1 MKRIK
6 NILILIVALCS
17 AVSYA
22 QIDRSKQPE
31 PGPAPEI
38 NLKDP
43 QSFDLK
49 NGLKVMV
56 VENHKLPRV
65 SIQLMIDNPPILE
78 GEKAGV
84 SSMTASLLGKGS
96 KSISKDDFDEE
107 VDYLG
112 ARINFGAQNA
122 FASSLSKYFPRILE
136 LMADAG
142 INPNFTQE
150 EFEKEK
156 EKLIT
161 NLKGQEKNAA
171 AIAGRVQSAL
181 AYGTDHP
188 YGEFITEESVNK
200 IELKDVIQFY
210 RNYFVPANA
219 YLVIIG
225 DVDFK
230 ETKELVETHFTPWTK
245 AVPPSFSFSKPT
257 EPLYT
262 QINFV
267 DVPNAVQSEV
277 SVQNLVDLKMADD
290 DYLSAL
296 LANQI
301 LGGGAQGRLFQNLRE
316 DKAYTYGSYSGI
328 GNDRFAPS
336 RFSASSSVRNAV
348 TDSAVV
354 EILSEVDKIIKE
366 PVSERELADAKA
378 IYIGG
383 FVMALERPETMARY
397 AINLATEGL
406 PKDFY
411 QNYLEN
417 INAVTIQ
424 DVQNAAQKYFTSD
437 KARVVVT
444 GKGSEVLEN
453 LEKVN
458 FGGKTV
464 PVKYFDKHAVSTEKP
479 NYDAAVPEGITVQS
493 VIDNYFKAIGGQ
505 EKIDQVESLLLI
517 YEGEAMGSKIKTE
530 ERRTAHKFAQTT
542 FMNDAPMMGIVAKGD
557 ELYMKQGG
565 NKMPMPAEMA
575 SDLKSAMGIFPEHGI
590 AASSLAKL
598 AGTENIDGKSAY
610 KIEVPG
616 TSLKATY
623 FYDVESGLKVKEAQV
638 INIGGQTQNQETT
651 LKDYTEVDGILFPSI
666 KSTMMGPQQV
676 ESKLLEAVVN
686 KNVTDADFE

>member
-1 MKRIK
+1 MKK
-6 NILILIVALCS
+6 SILLIIALC
-17 AVSYA
+17 ATVTYA
-22 QIDRSKQPE
+22 QVDRSKQPE

-43 QSFDLK
+43 QRFDLM

-65 SIQLMIDNPPILE
+65 SVQLMIDNPPILE
-78 GEKAGV
+78 GDKAGV

-96 KSISKDDFDEE
+96 KSIAKDDFEEE

-112 ARINFGAQNA
+112 ARISFGSQRA
-122 FASSLSKYFPRILE
+122 FASSLSKYFPRVLE
-136 LMADAG
+136 LMADAA

-150 EFEKEK
+150 EFDKEK
-156 EKLIT
+156 DKLLT
-161 NLKGQEKNAA
+161 SLKGQEKDAG
-171 AIAGRVQSAL
+171 AIASRVQNAL

-188 YGEFITEESVNK
+188 YGEFITETSVNN
-200 IELKDVIQFY
+200 INLQDVAQFY

-225 DVDFK
+225 DVNFD
-230 ETKELVETHFTPWTK
+230 ETKVLVETHFTPWTK

-277 SVQNLVDLKMADD
+277 SVQNLVDLKMADN
-290 DYLSAL
+290 DYLAAL
-296 LANQI
+296 LANQV

-316 DKAYTYGSYSGI
+316 DKAFTYGSYSGI
-328 GNDRFAPS
+328 GNDRFVPS
-336 RFSASSSVRNAV
+336 TFSASASVRNAV
-348 TDSAVV
+348 TDSTVV
-354 EILSEVDKIIKE
+354 EILSEVDKIIKQ
-366 PVSERELADAKA
+366 PVTEQELQDAKA

-397 AINLATEGL
+397 AINLATEDL
-406 PKDFY
+406 PQDFY

-417 INAVTIQ
+417 INAVTVE
-424 DVQNAAQKYFTSD
+424 DVQQAAQKYFTSD
-437 KARVVVT
+437 KARVVIS

-453 LEKVN
+453 LEKIN
-458 FGGKTV
+458 FNGKEV
-464 PVKYFDKHAVSTEKP
+464 PVKYFDKYAASIEKP
-479 NYDAAVPEGITVQS
+479 NYDVVVPEGLTVQS
-493 VIDNYFKAIGGQ
+493 VIENYFKAIGGK
-505 EKIDQVESLLLI
+505 EKIGQIESLLLI

-530 ERRTAHKFAQTT
+530 ERRTADKYAQTT
-542 FMNDAPMMGIVAKGD
+542 FMNDNPMMGIVAKGD
-557 ELYMKQGG
+557 ELFMKQGA

-575 SDLKSAMGIFPEHGI
+575 ADLKGSMGVFPEQGI
-590 AASSLAKL
+590 LATSGAKL
-598 AGTENIDGKSAY
+598 AGTEDIDGKSAY

-616 TSLKATY
+616 TSIQATY
-623 FYDVESGLKVKEAQV
+623 FYDVQSGLKVKEATA
-638 INIGGQTQNQETT
+638 INMGGQTQNQETT
-651 LKDYTEVDGILFPSI
+651 MKDYVEIDGIMFPSV
-666 KSTMMGPQQV
+666 KSTMMGPQEV

>member
-1 MKRIK
+1 MKK
-6 NILILIVALCS
+6 SILLIIALC
-17 AVSYA
+17 ATVTYA
-22 QIDRSKQPE
+22 QVDRSKQPE

-43 QSFDLK
+43 QRFDLM

-65 SIQLMIDNPPILE
+65 SVQLMIDNPPILE
-78 GEKAGV
+78 GDKAGV

-96 KSISKDDFDEE
+96 KSIAKDDFEEE

-112 ARINFGAQNA
+112 ARISFGSQRA
-122 FASSLSKYFPRILE
+122 FASSLSKYFPRVLE
-136 LMADAG
+136 LMADAA

-150 EFEKEK
+150 EFDKEK
-156 EKLIT
+156 DKLLT
-161 NLKGQEKNAA
+161 SLKGQEKDAG
-171 AIAGRVQSAL
+171 AIASRVQNAL

-188 YGEFITEESVNK
+188 YGEFITETSVNN
-200 IELKDVIQFY
+200 INLQDVAQFY

-225 DVDFK
+225 DVNFD
-230 ETKELVETHFTPWTK
+230 ETKVLVETHFTPWTK

-277 SVQNLVDLKMADD
+277 SVQNLVDLKMADN
-290 DYLSAL
+290 DYLAAL
-296 LANQI
+296 LANQV

-316 DKAYTYGSYSGI
+316 DKAFTYGSYSGI
-328 GNDRFAPS
+328 GNDRFVPS
-336 RFSASSSVRNAV
+336 TFSASASVRNAV
-348 TDSAVV
+348 TDSTVV
-354 EILSEVDKIIKE
+354 EILSEVDKIIKQ
-366 PVSERELADAKA
+366 PVTEQELQDAKA

-397 AINLATEGL
+397 AINLATEDL
-406 PKDFY
+406 PQDFY

-417 INAVTIQ
+417 INAVTVE
-424 DVQNAAQKYFTSD
+424 DVQQAAQKYFTSD
-437 KARVVVT
+437 KARVVIS

-453 LEKVN
+453 LEKIN
-458 FGGKTV
+458 FNGKEV
-464 PVKYFDKHAVSTEKP
+464 PVKYFDKYAASIEKP
-479 NYDAAVPEGITVQS
+479 NYDVVVPEGLTVQS
-493 VIDNYFKAIGGQ
+493 VIENYFKAIGGK
-505 EKIDQVESLLLI
+505 EKIGQIESLLLI

-530 ERRTAHKFAQTT
+530 ERRTADKYAQTT
-542 FMNDAPMMGIVAKGD
+542 FMNDNPMMGIVAKGD
-557 ELYMKQGG
+557 ELFMKQGA

-575 SDLKSAMGIFPEHGI
+575 ADLKGAMGVFPEQGI
-590 AASSLAKL
+590 LATSGAKL
-598 AGTENIDGKSAY
+598 AGTEDIDGKSAY

-616 TSLKATY
+616 TSIQATY
-623 FYDVESGLKVKEAQV
+623 FYDVQSGLKVKEATA
-638 INIGGQTQNQETT
+638 INMGGQTQNQETT
-651 LKDYTEVDGILFPSI
+651 MKDYVEIDGIMFPSV
-666 KSTMMGPQQV
+666 KSTMMGPQEV

>member
-1 MKRIK
+1 MKKI
-6 NILILIVALCS
+6 ILLIVALCTT
-17 AVSYA
+17 ASYA
-22 QIDRSKQPE
+22 QIDRSKQPK

-43 QSFDLK
+43 HSFELK

-65 SIQLMIDNPPILE
+65 SIQLMIDNQPILE
-78 GEKAGV
+78 GDKVGV

-96 KSISKDDFDEE
+96 KSIPKDDFDEE

-112 ARINFGAQNA
+112 ARINFGSESA

-150 EFEKEK
+150 EFDKEK
-156 EKLIT
+156 AKLIAG
-161 NLKGQEKNAA
+161 LKAQEKDAS

-188 YGEFITEESVNK
+188 YGEFTTEESVNN
-200 IELKDVIQFY
+200 IELKDVAQFY

-225 DVDFK
+225 DVDFE

-245 AVPPSFSFSKPT
+245 AVPPSFSFSNPT

-262 QINFV
+262 QINFI
-267 DVPNAVQSEV
+267 DVPHAVQSEV
-277 SVQNLVDLKMADD
+277 SVQNLVDLKMADE
-290 DYLSAL
+290 DYLPAL

-328 GNDRFAPS
+328 GNDRFVPS
-336 RFSASSSVRNAV
+336 TFSASASVRNAV

-354 EILSEVDKIIKE
+354 QILGEVDKIIKE
-366 PVSERELADAKA
+366 PVSEKELADAKA

-397 AINLATEGL
+397 AINLAAEGL

-417 INAVTIQ
+417 ISAVTVQ
-424 DVQNAAQKYFTSD
+424 DVQKAAQKYFTSD
-437 KARVVVT
+437 KVRVVVT

-453 LEKVN
+453 LEKVS
-458 FGGKTV
+458 FGGKTI
-464 PVKYFDKHAVSTEKP
+464 PVKYFDKFASATEKP
-479 NYDAAVPEGITVQS
+479 NYEVSTPEGITVQS
-493 VIDNYFKAIGGQ
+493 VIDNYFKAIGGK
-505 EKIDQVESLLLI
+505 EKIDQVESLLLV
-517 YEGEAMGSKIKTE
+517 YEGEAMGGKIKTE
-530 ERRTAHKFAQTT
+530 ERRTADKYAQTT
-542 FMNDAPMMGIVAKGD
+542 FMNDNPMMGVIAKGD
-557 ELYMKQGG
+557 ELFMKQGA
-565 NKMPMPAEMA
+565 NKTPMPAEMA

-590 AASSLAKL
+590 AASTVAKL
-598 AGTENIDGKSAY
+598 AGTEDIDGKSAY

-616 TSLKATY
+616 NSLQATY
-623 FYDVESGLKVKEAQV
+623 FYDVESGLKVKEATV
-638 INIGGQTQNQETT
+638 INMGGQIRNQETT
-651 LKDYTEVDGILFPSI
+651 LKDYIEVDGILFPSV
-666 KSTMMGPQQV
+666 KSTMRGAQMV

-686 KNVTDADFE
+686 KNVSDADFE

>member
-1 MKRIK
+1 MARMKK
-6 NILILIVALCS
+6 LILILITLC
-17 AVSYA
+17 ATASYA

-31 PGPAPEI
+31 PGPPPEI

-43 QSFDLK
+43 QSFELK

-65 SIQLMIDNPPILE
+65 SVQLMIDNPPILE
-78 GEKAGV
+78 GDKAGV

-96 KSISKDDFDEE
+96 KSISKDDFEEE

-112 ARINFGAQNA
+112 ARINFGSQNA

-136 LMADAG
+136 LMADAA
-142 INPNFTQE
+142 IHPNFTQE
-150 EFEKEK
+150 EFDKEK
-156 EKLIT
+156 AKLIT
-161 NLKGQEKNAA
+161 GLKAREKDAS
-171 AIAGRVQSAL
+171 AIARRVQDAL

-188 YGEFITEESVNK
+188 YGEFTTEKSVNN
-200 IELKDVIQFY
+200 IELKDVMQFY
-210 RNYFVPANA
+210 GNYFVPANA

-225 DVDFK
+225 DVNFEK
-230 ETKELVETHFTPWTK
+230 TKALVETHFTPWIK
-245 AVPPSFSFSKPT
+245 AVPPSFSFSKPAD
-257 EPLYT
+257 PMYT

-277 SVQNLVDLKMADD
+277 SVQNLVDLKMADK
-290 DYLSAL
+290 DYLPAL

-336 RFSASSSVRNAV
+336 TFSASASVRNAV
-348 TDSAVV
+348 TDSAMV
-354 EILSEVDKIIKE
+354 EILSEVDKIIQQ
-366 PVSERELADAKA
+366 PVSEKELEDAKS

-397 AINLATEGL
+397 AVNLATENL

-417 INAVTIQ
+417 INAVTVQ
-424 DVQNAAQKYFTSD
+424 DVQQAAQKYFTSD

-453 LEKVN
+453 LENVTFN
-458 FGGKTV
+458 GKIV
-464 PVKYFDKHAVSTEKP
+464 PVKYFDKFASATDKP
-479 NYDAAVPEGITVQS
+479 KYDIALPEGITVKS
-493 VIDNYFKAIGGQ
+493 IIDNYFKAIGGK
-505 EKIDQVESLLLI
+505 EKIDEVKSLLLV

-530 ERRTAHKFAQTT
+530 ERRTADKYAQTT
-542 FMNDAPMMGIVAKGD
+542 FMNDNPMMGVIAKGN
-557 ELYMKQGG
+557 ELFMRQGA
-565 NKMPMPAEMA
+565 NNMPIPDDMA
-575 SDLKSAMGIFPEHGI
+575 TDFKSALGIFPEHGI
-590 AASSLAKL
+590 AASAIAQV

-616 TSLKATY
+616 KSLQATY
-623 FYDVESGLKVKEAQV
+623 YYDIESGLKVKEATE
-638 INIGGQTQNQETT
+638 IKMGGQTQNQETS
-651 LKDYTEVDGILFPSI
+651 LKDYVEVDGILFPSV
-666 KSTMMGPQQV
+666 KSTMLGPQLL
-676 ESKLLEAVVN
+676 ESKLLEAVIN
-686 KNVTDADFE
+686 KNVSDADFE

>member
-1 MKRIK
+1 MK
-6 NILILIVALCS
+6 NIVTLVL
-17 AVSYA
+17 VSLLFSTSFYA

-31 PGPAPEI
+31 PGPVPEI

-43 QSFDLK
+43 QSFELK

-78 GEKAGV
+78 GDRAGV

-96 KSISKDDFDEE
+96 KSISKDDFEEE

-112 ARINFGAQNA
+112 ARINFGSQNA

-136 LMADAG
+136 LMADAA
-142 INPNFTQE
+142 INPNFTLE
-150 EFEKEK
+150 EFDKEK
-156 EKLIT
+156 AKLIT
-161 NLKGQEKNAA
+161 GLKAREKDAS
-171 AIAGRVQSAL
+171 AIAGRVQDAL
-181 AYGTDHP
+181 AYGKDHP
-188 YGEFITEESVNK
+188 YGEFSTEETVNN
-200 IELKDVIQFY
+200 IELKDVMQFY
-210 RNYFVPANA
+210 QDYFVPANA

-225 DVDFK
+225 DVK
-230 ETKELVETHFTPWTK
+230 YGETKGLVETHFTPWTK
-245 AVPPSFSFSKPT
+245 AVPPSFEFSKPT

-267 DVPNAVQSEV
+267 DVQNAVQSEV
-277 SVQNLVDLKMADD
+277 SVQNLVDLKMADK
-290 DYLSAL
+290 DYLPAL

-336 RFSASSSVRNAV
+336 TFSASASVRNAV

-354 EILSEVDKIIKE
+354 EILGEVDKIIQE
-366 PVSERELADAKA
+366 PVSEKELEDAKA

-406 PKDFY
+406 PQDFY

-417 INAVTIQ
+417 INAVSVQ
-424 DVQNAAQKYFTSD
+424 DVQQAAQKYFTSD

-458 FGGKTV
+458 FKGKTV
-464 PVKYFDKHAVSTEKP
+464 PVKYFDKFASSREKP
-479 NYDAAVPEGITVQS
+479 NYEVTVPEGITVQT
-493 VIDNYFKAIGGQ
+493 VIDSYFKAIGGK
-505 EKIDQVESLLLI
+505 EKVAQIESLLLV

-530 ERRTAHKFAQTT
+530 ERRTADKYAQTT
-542 FMNDAPMMGIVAKGD
+542 YMNDNAMMGVVARGD
-557 ELYMKQGG
+557 ELFMKQGA

-590 AASSLAKL
+590 AASSDAKL
-598 AGTENIDGKSAY
+598 AGTEEIDGKSAY

-616 TSLKATY
+616 NSFQATY
-623 FYDVESGLKVKEAQV
+623 FYDVESGLKVKEAAV
-638 INIGGQTQNQETT
+638 IKMGGQTQNQETT
-651 LKDYTEVDGILFPSI
+651 LKDYIEVDGIMFPSV

-676 ESKLLEAVVN
+676 ESRLLEAVVN
-686 KNVTDADFE
+686 KNVSDADFE

>member
-1 MKRIK
+1 MKRMK
-6 NILILIVALCS
+6 KVILLIVALCTT
-17 AVSYA
+17 VSYA
-22 QIDRSKQPE
+22 QIDRSKQPA

-43 QSFDLK
+43 KSFELK

-65 SIQLMIDNPPILE
+65 SIQLIIDNPPILE
-78 GEKAGV
+78 GDKAGV

-96 KSISKDDFDEE
+96 KSISKDDYNEE

-112 ARINFGAQNA
+112 ARINFGSQNA

-142 INPNFTQE
+142 INPNFTEE

-188 YGEFITEESVNK
+188 YGEFTTEESVNK
-200 IELKDVIQFY
+200 IELKDVAEFY

-225 DVDFK
+225 DVDFQ
-230 ETKELVETHFTPWTK
+230 ETKELVETHFTPWTR
-245 AVPPSFSFSKPT
+245 AVPPSFSFTKPT

-277 SVQNLVDLKMADD
+277 SVQNLVDLKMADE
-290 DYLSAL
+290 DYLPAL
-296 LANQI
+296 LANQV

-354 EILSEVDKIIKE
+354 QILSEVDKIIKE
-366 PVSERELADAKA
+366 PVSEKELADAKA

-397 AINLATEGL
+397 AINLATEDL

-417 INAVTIQ
+417 INAVTVQ
-424 DVQNAAQKYFTSD
+424 DVQKAAQKYFTSD

-453 LEKVN
+453 LEKVS
-458 FGGKTV
+458 FGGKTI
-464 PVKYFDKHAVSTEKP
+464 PIKYYDQFAATTEKP
-479 NYDAAVPEGITVQS
+479 NYEVSTPEGITVQS
-493 VIDNYFKAIGGQ
+493 VIDNYFKAIGGKG
-505 EKIDQVESLLLI
+505 KIDQIKSLLLV
-517 YEGEAMGSKIKTE
+517 YEGEAMGSKIKIE
-530 ERRTAHKFAQTT
+530 ERRTADKYAQTT
-542 FMNDAPMMGIVAKGD
+542 FMNDTPMMGVIAKGD
-557 ELYMKQGG
+557 ELFMKQGA

-575 SDLKSAMGIFPEHGI
+575 SDIKSALGIFPEHGI
-590 AASSLAKL
+590 ASSAVAKL
-598 AGTENIDGKSAY
+598 TGTEDINGKSAY

-616 TSLKATY
+616 NSLQATY
-623 FYDVESGLKVKEAQV
+623 FYDVESGLKVKELTV
-638 INIGGQTQNQETT
+638 MNMGGQTQNQETT
-651 LKDYTEVDGILFPSI
+651 LKDYVEIDGILFPSV
-666 KSTMMGPQQV
+666 KSIMMGPQIV

-686 KNVTDADFE
+686 KSVTDADFE

>member
-1 MKRIK
+1 MKRMK
-6 NILILIVALCS
+6 NILLLILAM
-17 AVSYA
+17 ATTVSYA

-43 QSFDLK
+43 QSFELK

-78 GEKAGV
+78 EDKAGV

-171 AIAGRVQSAL
+171 AIAGRLQSAL

-188 YGEFITEESVNK
+188 YGEFTTEESVNK
-200 IELKDVIQFY
+200 IELKDVTQFY

-225 DVDFK
+225 DVNFE

-245 AVPPSFSFSKPT
+245 AVPPSFSFSKPS
-257 EPLYT
+257 EALYT

-277 SVQNLVDLKMADD
+277 SVQNLVDLKMADE
-290 DYLSAL
+290 DYLAAL
-296 LANQI
+296 LANQV

-354 EILSEVDKIIKE
+354 QILSEVDKIIKE
-366 PVSERELADAKA
+366 PVSEKELADAKA

-417 INAVTIQ
+417 INAVTVQ
-424 DVQNAAQKYFTSD
+424 DVQKAAQKYFSSD

-453 LEKVN
+453 LEKVS
-458 FGGKTV
+458 FGGKTI
-464 PVKYFDKHAVSTEKP
+464 PVKYYDQFAAATEKP
-479 NYDAAVPEGITVQS
+479 NYEISTPKGITVQS
-493 VIDNYFKAIGGQ
+493 VVDNYFKAIGGK
-505 EKIDQVESLLLI
+505 EKIDQIKSLLLV

-530 ERRTAHKFAQTT
+530 ERRTADKYAQTT
-542 FMNDAPMMGIVAKGD
+542 FMNDAPMMGIIAKGD
-557 ELYMKQGG
+557 ELFMKQGA

-575 SDLKSAMGIFPEHGI
+575 SDIKSALGIFPEHGI
-590 AASSLAKL
+590 VSSTVAKL
-598 AGTENIDGKSAY
+598 AGTEEIDGKSAY

-616 TSLKATY
+616 NSLKATY
-623 FYDVESGLKVKEAQV
+623 FYDVESGLKVKELII
-638 INIGGQTQNQETT
+638 INMGGQTQNQETT
-651 LKDYTEVDGILFPSI
+651 LKDYTEIDGILFPSV
-666 KSTMMGPQQV
+666 KSTMMGPQMV
-676 ESKLLEAVVN
+676 ESKLVEAVVN
-686 KNVTDADFE
+686 NNISDADFE